1 MRASLLLQCLFRRAA
16 VYSVFLTNRNT
27 YRFHFSGKT
36 MAFDKKLAMRN
47 AEKYLSQGKLRAAIG
62 EYRRVTTQDPNDVV
76 TLNMLGDL
84 YAKDND
90 ADAALKCYKGV
101 AEHYTSQGFAAK
113 AIAVYNK
120 MSRIAPLTP
129 DMSAQLAELYRQKGS
144 VVEAKSHYVTLAED
158 YEKNGRKVE
167 ALAIWKQIAALDTRN
182 TEVLEHIGETY
193 LGEGDTA
200 EAVAAFVEMGER
212 LLRSGRLEDAEN
224 AFRRA
229 VAADRFSALALRAL
243 VGFKSEL
250 GFGSEAREIVAGIY
264 REKPGDAD
272 IGKLLF
278 ECELAHGSSS
288 EAEATLKQIVEA
300 ESSSYPL
307 LLELSTHYFENTDH
321 TSAIRTLVA
330 ASEHLVADSRIDEL
344 AYHVDRLREAEP
356 MNLDL
361 LRLDVSVASWQKDE
375 QRYIDVLKLLASAA
389 REANAVNDEHSALMQ
404 LTMLCPNE
412 TYLSQR
418 LTELNEEH
426 GFAEADTSAGSFDAK
441 FFGSPAESADLTVTI
456 NGSDDGLSI
465 FETNGTPIHA
475 TTDNIQVASTNGYA
489 SDEISGESL
498 DRLAREVD
506 SIKFYLDSGY
516 NDLALSAAED
526 LRNEFGSR
534 PEVEELFLTIRRN
547 ESRNEVE
554 PAAIETPEPATV
566 RPIQAGS
573 AGTEMDDLFTELGLD
588 PIDQDSSADF
598 ETHYNTAIAYQ
609 EMGLSEEAIREFQDA
624 AGLVGPNDGTR
635 RFYSCANML
644 GHCFM
649 SIGKPHLART
659 WYERALEV
667 KGLSPEEKQGL
678 WYEYAHSCESDGD
691 TRTAAAFFEKVYIEN
706 VGFRDVS
713 QRLERMS
720 VAA

>member
-1 MRASLLLQCLFRRAA
+1 
-16 VYSVFLTNRNT
+16 
-27 YRFHFSGKT
+27 

-62 EYRRVTTQDPNDVV
+62 EYRRVTTHDPADVV

-84 YAKDND
+84 YVKDND
-90 ADAALKCYKGV
+90 KDSALKCFRNV
-101 AEHYTSQGFAAK
+101 ADHYSGQGFAAK

-129 DMSAQLAELYRQKGS
+129 EMSAQLAELYRQKGS

-167 ALAIWKQIAALDTRN
+167 ALAIWKQIAALDAKN
-182 TEVLEHIGETY
+182 TDVLEHIGETY

-200 EAVAAFVEMGER
+200 EAVAAFVEVGER
-212 LLRSGRLEDAEN
+212 HKRAGRAGDAEN

-229 VAADRFSALALRAL
+229 LAADRFSAAALRAM
-243 VGFKSEL
+243 VGFKNEQ
-250 GFGSEAREIVAGIY
+250 GSGAEAREMVAGIHKE
-264 REKPGDAD
+264 RPSDPE
-272 IGKLLF
+272 IGKILF
-278 ECELAHGSSS
+278 ECELAHGSAD
-288 EAEATLKQIVEA
+288 EAEATLNQIVAA
-300 ESSSYPL
+300 EPSSYPL
-307 LLELSTHYFENTDH
+307 LLELSTHYFENEEDEA
-321 TSAIRTLVA
+321 AIRTLAA
-330 ASEHLVADSRIDEL
+330 ASEHLFSDSRVDEL
-344 AYHVDRLREAEP
+344 AYHVDRLRERVP
-356 MNLDL
+356 MQLDL

-375 QRYIDVLKLLASAA
+375 KRYVELLKLLASAA
-389 REANAVNDEHSALMQ
+389 REAEAVEDERSALMQ

-412 TYLSQR
+412 IYLAQR
-418 LTELNEEH
+418 LAEINELH
-426 GFAEADTSAGSFDAK
+426 GFEDSNAFSNSFDAR
-441 FFGSPAESADLTVTI
+441 FFRMPAEAS
-456 NGSDDGLSI
+456 NGSQPAAEPAPGSFG
-465 FETNGTPIHA
+465 FETNGSAAVTAGLHMPVEA
-475 TTDNIQVASTNGYA
+475 QTNGASYA
-489 SDEISGESL
+489 NGEL
-498 DRLAREVD
+498 TGEAMDRLPREID

-516 NDLALSAAED
+516 NDLAMSAAED
-526 LRNEFGSR
+526 LRNEFGPR
-534 PEVEELFLTIRRN
+534 PEVEELLETIKRSGLVGSKSPAGPAVEAGPKA
-547 ESRNEVE
+547 ESSESAL
-554 PAAIETPEPATV
+554 P
-566 RPIQAGS
+566 GS
-573 AGTEMDDLFTELGLD
+573 EMDDLFTDLGLD

-609 EMGLSEEAIREFQDA
+609 EMGLTEDAIREFQDA

-659 WYERALEV
+659 WYERALDV
-667 KGLSPEEKQGL
+667 KGLSPEEQQGL

>member
-1 MRASLLLQCLFRRAA
+1 
-16 VYSVFLTNRNT
+16 
-27 YRFHFSGKT
+27 

-62 EYRRVTTQDPNDVV
+62 EYRRVTSHDPADVV

-84 YAKDND
+84 YVKDND
-90 ADAALKCYKGV
+90 KDSALKCFRNV
-101 AEHYTSQGFAAK
+101 ADHYSGQGFAAK

-167 ALAIWKQIAALDTRN
+167 ALAIWKQIASLDAKN
-182 TEVLEHIGETY
+182 TDVLEHIGETY
-193 LGEGDTA
+193 LGEGDAA
-200 EAVAAFVEMGER
+200 EAVAAFVEVGER
-212 LLRSGRLEDAEN
+212 HKRAGRADEAEN

-229 VAADRFSALALRAL
+229 IAADRFSAVALRAM
-243 VGFKSEL
+243 VGFKDEQ
-250 GFGSEAREIVAGIY
+250 GCGAEAREMVAGIY
-264 REKPGDAD
+264 SEKPGDPE
-272 IGKLLF
+272 IGKILF
-278 ECELAHGSSS
+278 ECELAHGSAD
-288 EAEATLKQIVEA
+288 EAEATLNQIVAA
-300 ESSSYPL
+300 EPSSYPL
-307 LLELSTHYFENTDH
+307 LLELSTHYFENEDDQA
-321 TSAIRTLVA
+321 AIRTLVA
-330 ASEHLVADSRIDEL
+330 ASEHLFSDSRVDEL
-344 AYHVDRLREAEP
+344 AYHVERLRERVP

-375 QRYIDVLKLLASAA
+375 KRYTELLKLLASAA
-389 REANAVNDEHSALMQ
+389 REAEAVEDERAALMQ

-412 TYLSQR
+412 VYLAQR
-418 LTELNEEH
+418 LAEINELH
-426 GFAEADTSAGSFDAK
+426 GFEDSNTFSNSFDAR
-441 FFGSPAESADLTVTI
+441 FFGMPAETW
-456 NGSDDGLSI
+456 NGSQPAAETAQASFG
-465 FETNGTPIHA
+465 FETNGSA
-475 TTDNIQVASTNGYA
+475 TEPAATQIPTEAQTNGA
-489 SDEISGESL
+489 SYTNGELTGEAL
-498 DRLAREVD
+498 DRLPREID

-526 LRNEFGSR
+526 LRKEFGPR
-534 PEVEELFLTIRRN
+534 PEVEELLETIKR
-547 ESRNEVE
+547 SGLAGVKA
-554 PAAIETPEPATV
+554 P
-566 RPIQAGS
+566 AGS
-573 AGTEMDDLFTELGLD
+573 AVEDSPTAESSESSFLGSEMDDLFTDLGLD

-609 EMGLSEEAIREFQDA
+609 EMGLAEDAIREFQDA

-667 KGLSPEEKQGL
+667 KGLSPEEQQGL

>member
-1 MRASLLLQCLFRRAA
+1 
-16 VYSVFLTNRNT
+16 
-27 YRFHFSGKT
+27 

-62 EYRRVTTQDPNDVV
+62 EYRRVTSHDPADVV

-84 YAKDND
+84 YVKENDKDS
-90 ADAALKCYKGV
+90 ALKCFRNV
-101 AEHYTSQGFAAK
+101 ADHYSGQGFAAK

-167 ALAIWKQIAALDTRN
+167 ALAIWKQIASLDAKN
-182 TEVLEHIGETY
+182 TDVLEHIGETY
-193 LGEGDTA
+193 LGEGDPA
-200 EAVAAFVEMGER
+200 EAVVAFVEVGER
-212 LLRSGRLEDAEN
+212 HKRAGRADEAEN

-229 VAADRFSALALRAL
+229 IAADRFSAVALRAM
-243 VGFKSEL
+243 VGFKNEQ
-250 GFGSEAREIVAGIY
+250 GCGAEAREMVAGIHSG
-264 REKPGDAD
+264 KPGDPE
-272 IGKLLF
+272 IGKILF
-278 ECELAHGSSS
+278 ECELAHGSAD
-288 EAEATLKQIVEA
+288 EAEATLNQIVAA
-300 ESSSYPL
+300 EPSSYPL
-307 LLELSTHYFENTDH
+307 LLELSTHYFENDEDEA
-321 TSAIRTLVA
+321 AIRTLVA
-330 ASEHLVADSRIDEL
+330 ASEHLFSDARVDEL
-344 AYHVDRLREAEP
+344 AYHVERLRVRVP

-361 LRLDVSVASWQKDE
+361 LLLDVSVASWQKDE
-375 QRYIDVLKLLASAA
+375 KRYTELLKLLASAA
-389 REANAVNDEHSALMQ
+389 REAEAVEDERSALMQ

-412 TYLSQR
+412 VYLAQR
-418 LTELNEEH
+418 LSEINELH
-426 GFAEADTSAGSFDAK
+426 GFEDSNTSANSFDAR
-441 FFGSPAESADLTVTI
+441 FFGAPAETS
-456 NGSDDGLSI
+456 NGSQPAVELAPAA
-465 FETNGTPIHA
+465 FELETSGAAAEPAGSPMPAAAQTNGT
-475 TTDNIQVASTNGYA
+475 
-489 SDEISGESL
+489 SDLDGASL
-498 DRLAREVD
+498 DRLSREID
-506 SIKFYLDSGY
+506 SIKFYLESGY

-526 LRNEFGSR
+526 LRNEFGPR
-534 PEVEELFLTIRRN
+534 PEVEELLETIKR
-547 ESRNEVE
+547 SGL
-554 PAAIETPEPATV
+554 
-566 RPIQAGS
+566 AGAKS
-573 AGTEMDDLFTELGLD
+573 PAGTAVEASPTAESSDSSFLGSEMDDLFIDLGLD

-609 EMGLSEEAIREFQDA
+609 EMGLSEDAIREFQDA

-667 KGLSPEEKQGL
+667 KGLSPEEQQGL

>member
-1 MRASLLLQCLFRRAA
+1 
-16 VYSVFLTNRNT
+16 
-27 YRFHFSGKT
+27 

-47 AEKYLSQGKLRAAIG
+47 AEKYLSQGKIRAAIG
-62 EYRRVTTQDPNDVV
+62 EYRRVTAQDPNDVV

-84 YAKDND
+84 YVKDND
-90 ADAALKCYKGV
+90 TDAALKCFKGV
-101 AEHYTSQGFAAK
+101 AEHYSSQGFAAK

-120 MSRIAPLTP
+120 MSRIAPLTTE
-129 DMSAQLAELYRQKGS
+129 MSARLAELYRQKGS

-167 ALAIWKQIAALDTRN
+167 ALAIWKQIAALDTKN

-200 EAVAAFVEMGER
+200 EAIAAFVEMGER
-212 LLRSGRLEDAEN
+212 HLRAGRTEEGEN
-224 AFRRA
+224 SFRRA
-229 VAADRFSALALRAL
+229 VAADRFSPAALRAM
-243 VGFKSEL
+243 VAFKNEQ
-250 GFGSEAREIVAGIY
+250 GSGDEAREMVAGIY
-264 REKPGDAD
+264 REKPGDAE

-278 ECELAHGSSS
+278 ECELMHGSAA
-288 EAEATLKQIVEA
+288 EAEATLIQIVAA
-300 ESSSYPL
+300 EPSSYPL
-307 LLELSTHYFENTDH
+307 LLELSTHYFENEDH
-321 TSAIRTLVA
+321 ASAIRSLVA
-330 ASEHLVADSRIDEL
+330 ASDHLIADARFDEL
-344 AYHVDRLREAEP
+344 AYHVERLREVEP
-356 MNLDL
+356 MHLDL
-361 LRLDVSVASWQKDE
+361 LRLDVSTASWQKDE
-375 QRYIDVLKLLASAA
+375 QRYVDLLKLLASAA
-389 REANAVNDEHSALMQ
+389 RESDAVDEERSALMQ

-418 LTELNEEH
+418 LKELSTEH
-426 GFAEADTSAGSFDAK
+426 GFAESDQSSDSFDAQ
-441 FFGSPAESADLTVTI
+441 FFGVSVTSVNESSSPKGSPGSLPAFESTADPKANTHGQSVVSAAANGNGQVNGETSIETV
-456 NGSDDGLSI
+456 
-465 FETNGTPIHA
+465 
-475 TTDNIQVASTNGYA
+475 
-489 SDEISGESL
+489 
-498 DRLAREVD
+498 DRLSREID

-526 LRNEFGSR
+526 LKSEFGLR
-534 PEVEELFLTIRRN
+534 PEVEELFETIRRN
-547 ESRNEVE
+547 SVRNGAADME
-554 PAAIETPEPATV
+554 PGTTGPVSLNPAPE
-566 RPIQAGS
+566 QYS
-573 AGTEMDDLFTELGLD
+573 ANEMEDLFTDLGLD
-588 PIDQDSSADF
+588 PIDMDRSADF

-609 EMGLSEEAIREFQDA
+609 EMGLTEEAIREFQDA

-667 KGLSPEEKQGL
+667 KGLTPEEQQGL

-720 VAA
+720 VAV

>member
-1 MRASLLLQCLFRRAA
+1 
-16 VYSVFLTNRNT
+16 
-27 YRFHFSGKT
+27 

-62 EYRRVTTQDPNDVV
+62 EYRRVTSHDPADVV

-84 YAKDND
+84 YVKDND
-90 ADAALKCYKGV
+90 KDSALKCFRNV
-101 AEHYTSQGFAAK
+101 ADHYSGQGFAAK

-167 ALAIWKQIAALDTRN
+167 ALAIWKQIASLDAKN
-182 TEVLEHIGETY
+182 TDVLEHIGETY
-193 LGEGDTA
+193 LGEGDAA
-200 EAVAAFVEMGER
+200 EAVAAFVEVGER
-212 LLRSGRLEDAEN
+212 HKRAGRADEAEN

-229 VAADRFSALALRAL
+229 IAADRFSAVALRAM
-243 VGFKSEL
+243 VGFKDEQ
-250 GFGSEAREIVAGIY
+250 GCGAEAREMVAGIY
-264 REKPGDAD
+264 SEKPGDPE
-272 IGKLLF
+272 IGKILF
-278 ECELAHGSSS
+278 ECELAHGSAD
-288 EAEATLKQIVEA
+288 EAEATLNQIVAA
-300 ESSSYPL
+300 EPSSYPL
-307 LLELSTHYFENTDH
+307 LLELSTHYFENEDDQA
-321 TSAIRTLVA
+321 AIRTLVA
-330 ASEHLVADSRIDEL
+330 ASEHLFSDSRVDEL
-344 AYHVDRLREAEP
+344 AYHVERLRERVP

-375 QRYIDVLKLLASAA
+375 KRYTELLKLLASAA
-389 REANAVNDEHSALMQ
+389 REAEAVEDERSALMQ

-412 TYLSQR
+412 VYLAQR
-418 LTELNEEH
+418 LAEINELH
-426 GFAEADTSAGSFDAK
+426 GFEDSNTFSNSFDAR
-441 FFGSPAESADLTVTI
+441 FFGMPAETW
-456 NGSDDGLSI
+456 NGSQPAAETAQASFG
-465 FETNGTPIHA
+465 FETNGSA
-475 TTDNIQVASTNGYA
+475 TEPAATQIPTEAQTNGA
-489 SDEISGESL
+489 SYTNGELTGEAL
-498 DRLAREVD
+498 DRLPREID

-526 LRNEFGSR
+526 LRNEFGPR
-534 PEVEELFLTIRRN
+534 PEVEELLETIKR
-547 ESRNEVE
+547 SGLAGAKA
-554 PAAIETPEPATV
+554 P
-566 RPIQAGS
+566 AGS
-573 AGTEMDDLFTELGLD
+573 AGEDSLTAESSESPFLGSEMDDLFMDLGLD
-588 PIDQDSSADF
+588 PIDQDNSADF

-609 EMGLSEEAIREFQDA
+609 EMGLAEDAIREFQDA

-667 KGLSPEEKQGL
+667 KGLSPEEQQGL

>member
-1 MRASLLLQCLFRRAA
+1 
-16 VYSVFLTNRNT
+16 
-27 YRFHFSGKT
+27 

-62 EYRRVTTQDPNDVV
+62 EYRRVTSHDPADVV

-84 YAKDND
+84 YVKDND
-90 ADAALKCYKGV
+90 KDSALKCFRNV
-101 AEHYTSQGFAAK
+101 ADHYSGQGFAAK

-167 ALAIWKQIAALDTRN
+167 ALAIWKQIASLDAKN
-182 TEVLEHIGETY
+182 TDVLEHIGETY
-193 LGEGDTA
+193 LGEGDAA
-200 EAVAAFVEMGER
+200 EAVAAFVEVGER
-212 LLRSGRLEDAEN
+212 HKRAGRADEAEN

-229 VAADRFSALALRAL
+229 IAADRFSAVALRAM
-243 VGFKSEL
+243 VGFKNEQ
-250 GFGSEAREIVAGIY
+250 GCGAEAREMVAGIY
-264 REKPGDAD
+264 SEKPGDPE
-272 IGKLLF
+272 IGKILF
-278 ECELAHGSSS
+278 ECELAHGSAD
-288 EAEATLKQIVEA
+288 EAEATLNQIVAA
-300 ESSSYPL
+300 EPSSYPL
-307 LLELSTHYFENTDH
+307 LLELSTHYFENEEDQA
-321 TSAIRTLVA
+321 AIRTLVS
-330 ASEHLVADSRIDEL
+330 ASEHLFSDSRVDEL
-344 AYHVDRLREAEP
+344 AYHVERLRERVP

-375 QRYIDVLKLLASAA
+375 KRYTELLKLLASAA
-389 REANAVNDEHSALMQ
+389 REAEAVEDERSALMQ

-412 TYLSQR
+412 VYLAQR
-418 LTELNEEH
+418 LAEINELH
-426 GFAEADTSAGSFDAK
+426 GFEDSNTFSNSFDAR
-441 FFGSPAESADLTVTI
+441 FFGMPAETS
-456 NGSDDGLSI
+456 NGSQPAAETAQASFG
-465 FETNGTPIHA
+465 FETNGSA
-475 TTDNIQVASTNGYA
+475 TEPAGTQIPTEAQTNGA
-489 SDEISGESL
+489 SHTNGELTGEAL
-498 DRLAREVD
+498 DRLPREID

-526 LRNEFGSR
+526 LRKEFGPR
-534 PEVEELFLTIRRN
+534 PEVEELLETIKR
-547 ESRNEVE
+547 SGLAGAKA
-554 PAAIETPEPATV
+554 P
-566 RPIQAGS
+566 AGS
-573 AGTEMDDLFTELGLD
+573 AVEDSPMAESSESPFLGSEMDDLFMDLGLD

-609 EMGLSEEAIREFQDA
+609 EMGLAEDAIREFQDA

-667 KGLSPEEKQGL
+667 KGLSPEEQQGL

>member
-1 MRASLLLQCLFRRAA
+1 
-16 VYSVFLTNRNT
+16 
-27 YRFHFSGKT
+27 

-62 EYRRVTTQDPNDVV
+62 EYRRVTSHDPADVV

-84 YAKDND
+84 YVKDND
-90 ADAALKCYKGV
+90 KDSALKCFRNV
-101 AEHYTSQGFAAK
+101 ADHYSGQGFAAK

-167 ALAIWKQIAALDTRN
+167 ALAIWKQIASLDAKN
-182 TEVLEHIGETY
+182 TDVLEHIGETY
-193 LGEGDTA
+193 LGEGDAA
-200 EAVAAFVEMGER
+200 EAVAAFVEVGER
-212 LLRSGRLEDAEN
+212 HKRAGRADEAEN

-229 VAADRFSALALRAL
+229 IAADRFSAVALRAM
-243 VGFKSEL
+243 VGFKNEQ
-250 GFGSEAREIVAGIY
+250 GCGAEAREMVAGIY
-264 REKPGDAD
+264 SEKPGDPE
-272 IGKLLF
+272 IGKILF
-278 ECELAHGSSS
+278 ECELAHGSAD
-288 EAEATLKQIVEA
+288 EAEATLNQIVAA
-300 ESSSYPL
+300 EPFSYPL
-307 LLELSTHYFENTDH
+307 LLELSTHYFENEEDQA
-321 TSAIRTLVA
+321 AIRTLVA
-330 ASEHLVADSRIDEL
+330 ASEHLFSDSRVDEL
-344 AYHVDRLREAEP
+344 AYHVERLRERVP

-375 QRYIDVLKLLASAA
+375 KRYTELLKLLASAA
-389 REANAVNDEHSALMQ
+389 REAEAVEDERSALMQ

-412 TYLSQR
+412 VYLAQR
-418 LTELNEEH
+418 LAEINELH
-426 GFAEADTSAGSFDAK
+426 GFEDSNTFSNSFDAR
-441 FFGSPAESADLTVTI
+441 FFGMPAETS
-456 NGSDDGLSI
+456 NGSQPAAETAQASFG
-465 FETNGTPIHA
+465 FETNGSA
-475 TTDNIQVASTNGYA
+475 TEPAATQIPTEAQTNGA
-489 SDEISGESL
+489 SYTNGELTGEAL
-498 DRLAREVD
+498 DRLPREID

-526 LRNEFGSR
+526 LRKEFGPR
-534 PEVEELFLTIRRN
+534 PEVEELLETIKR
-547 ESRNEVE
+547 SGLAGVKA
-554 PAAIETPEPATV
+554 P
-566 RPIQAGS
+566 AGS
-573 AGTEMDDLFTELGLD
+573 AVEDSPTAESSESSFLGSEMDDLFTDLGLD

-609 EMGLSEEAIREFQDA
+609 EMGLAEDAIREFQDA

-667 KGLSPEEKQGL
+667 KGLSPEEQQGL

>member
-1 MRASLLLQCLFRRAA
+1 MKASLLLQCLFSRAA
-16 VYSVFLTNRNT
+16 VYSVFLTNRDT

-62 EYRRVTTQDPNDVV
+62 EYRRVTSHDPSDVV

-84 YAKDND
+84 YVKDND
-90 ADAALKCYKGV
+90 PDGALKCFRGV
-101 AEHYTSQGFAAK
+101 AEHYSSQGFAAK
-113 AIAVYNK
+113 AIAVFNK

-167 ALAIWKQIAALDTRN
+167 ALAIWKQIASLDPRN
-182 TEVLEHIGETY
+182 IDVLEHIGETY
-193 LGEGDTA
+193 LGEGDAA
-200 EAVAAFVEMGER
+200 EAVAAFVEIGER
-212 LLRSGRLEDAEN
+212 HLRSGKTEDAEN

-229 VAADRFSALALRAL
+229 IAADRFSPKALRAF
-243 VGFKSEL
+243 VEL
-250 GFGSEAREIVAGIY
+250 KWKQGGHTEAREMLEGIHS
-264 REKPGDAD
+264 EQPGDPE

-278 ECELAHGSSS
+278 ECELANGSPAD
-288 EAEATLKQIVEA
+288 AEATVQEIVATEPK
-300 ESSSYPL
+300 SYPL
-307 LLELSTHYFENTDH
+307 LLELSNYYFEHEDH
-321 TSAIRTLVA
+321 TAAIRMLVA
-330 ASEHLVADSRIDEL
+330 ASEHLLNDGRLEEL
-344 AYHVDRLREAEP
+344 AYHVARLREAAP
-356 MNLDL
+356 MDLELLKLDAA
-361 LRLDVSVASWQKDE
+361 VASWQKE
-375 QRYIDVLKLLASAA
+375 ETRYVDVLKLLASAA
-389 REANAVNDEHSALMQ
+389 REAEAVEDERSALMQ

-412 TYLSQR
+412 VYLAQR
-418 LTELNEEH
+418 LAEINELH
-426 GFAEADTSAGSFDAK
+426 GFEDSNTFANSFDAR
-441 FFGSPAESADLTVTI
+441 FFGAPAETSNGSQPKVELAPAAFELETSGAAAEPAGSPAPAAAQ
-456 NGSDDGLSI
+456 
-465 FETNGTPIHA
+465 TNGTG
-475 TTDNIQVASTNGYA
+475 DLDG
-489 SDEISGESL
+489 DSL
-498 DRLAREVD
+498 DRLSREID

-516 NDLALSAAED
+516 NDLALSAADD
-526 LRNEFGSR
+526 LRNEFGPR
-534 PEVEELFLTIRRN
+534 PEVVELLEAIKRSGAAGPIEPVAVIASEPVAVPA
-547 ESRNEVE
+547 ESLLVQSSEL
-554 PAAIETPEPATV
+554 
-566 RPIQAGS
+566 
-573 AGTEMDDLFTELGLD
+573 DDLFTDLGLD

-609 EMGLSEEAIREFQDA
+609 EMGLSEDAIREFQDA

-667 KGLSPEEKQGL
+667 KGLSPEEQQGL

>member
-1 MRASLLLQCLFRRAA
+1 
-16 VYSVFLTNRNT
+16 
-27 YRFHFSGKT
+27 

-62 EYRRVTTQDPNDVV
+62 EYRRVTSHDPADVV

-84 YAKDND
+84 YVKDND
-90 ADAALKCYKGV
+90 KDSALKCFRNV
-101 AEHYTSQGFAAK
+101 ADHYSGQGFAAK

-167 ALAIWKQIAALDTRN
+167 ALAIWKQIASLDAKN
-182 TEVLEHIGETY
+182 TDVLEHIGETY
-193 LGEGDTA
+193 LGEGDAA
-200 EAVAAFVEMGER
+200 EAVAAFVEVGER
-212 LLRSGRLEDAEN
+212 HKRAGRADEAEN

-229 VAADRFSALALRAL
+229 IAADRFSAVALRAM
-243 VGFKSEL
+243 VGFKDEQ
-250 GFGSEAREIVAGIY
+250 GCGAEAREMVAGIHS
-264 REKPGDAD
+264 EKPGDPE
-272 IGKLLF
+272 IGKILF
-278 ECELAHGSSS
+278 ECELAHGSAD
-288 EAEATLKQIVEA
+288 EAEATLNQIVAA
-300 ESSSYPL
+300 EPSSYPL
-307 LLELSTHYFENTDH
+307 LLELSTHYFENEDDQA
-321 TSAIRTLVA
+321 AIRTLVA
-330 ASEHLVADSRIDEL
+330 ASEHLFSDSRVDEL
-344 AYHVDRLREAEP
+344 AYHVERLRERVP

-375 QRYIDVLKLLASAA
+375 KRYTELLKLLASAA
-389 REANAVNDEHSALMQ
+389 REAEAVEDERAALMQ

-412 TYLSQR
+412 VYLAQR
-418 LTELNEEH
+418 LAEINELH
-426 GFAEADTSAGSFDAK
+426 GFEDSNTFSNSFDAR
-441 FFGSPAESADLTVTI
+441 FFGMPAETW
-456 NGSDDGLSI
+456 NGSQPAAETAQASFG
-465 FETNGTPIHA
+465 FETNGSA
-475 TTDNIQVASTNGYA
+475 TEPAATQIPTEAQTNGA
-489 SDEISGESL
+489 SYTNGELTGEAL
-498 DRLAREVD
+498 DRLPREID

-526 LRNEFGSR
+526 LRKEFGPR
-534 PEVEELFLTIRRN
+534 PEVEELLETIKRSGLAGAKAPAGAAGEDSPTAESSESPFL
-547 ESRNEVE
+547 
-554 PAAIETPEPATV
+554 
-566 RPIQAGS
+566 GS
-573 AGTEMDDLFTELGLD
+573 EMDDLFMDLGLD
-588 PIDQDSSADF
+588 PIDQDNSADF

-609 EMGLSEEAIREFQDA
+609 EMGLAEDAIREFQDA

-667 KGLSPEEKQGL
+667 KGLSPEEQQGL

>member
-1 MRASLLLQCLFRRAA
+1 
-16 VYSVFLTNRNT
+16 
-27 YRFHFSGKT
+27 

-62 EYRRVTTQDPNDVV
+62 EYRRVTSHDPADVV

-84 YAKDND
+84 YVKDND
-90 ADAALKCYKGV
+90 KDSALKCFRNV
-101 AEHYTSQGFAAK
+101 ADHYSGQGFAAK

-167 ALAIWKQIAALDTRN
+167 ALAIWKQIASLDAKN
-182 TEVLEHIGETY
+182 TDVLEHIGETY
-193 LGEGDTA
+193 LGEGDAA
-200 EAVAAFVEMGER
+200 EAVAAFVEVGER
-212 LLRSGRLEDAEN
+212 HKRAGRADEAEN

-229 VAADRFSALALRAL
+229 IAADRFSGVALRAM
-243 VGFKSEL
+243 VGFKNEQ
-250 GFGSEAREIVAGIY
+250 GCGAEAREMVAGIHS
-264 REKPGDAD
+264 EKPGDPE
-272 IGKLLF
+272 IGKILF
-278 ECELAHGSSS
+278 ECELAHGSAD
-288 EAEATLKQIVEA
+288 EAEATLNQIVAA
-300 ESSSYPL
+300 EPSSYPL
-307 LLELSTHYFENTDH
+307 LLELSTHYFENEEDQA
-321 TSAIRTLVA
+321 AIRTLVA
-330 ASEHLVADSRIDEL
+330 ASEHLFSDSRVDEL
-344 AYHVDRLREAEP
+344 AYHVERLRERVP

-375 QRYIDVLKLLASAA
+375 KRYTELLKLLASAA
-389 REANAVNDEHSALMQ
+389 REAEVVEDERSALMQ

-412 TYLSQR
+412 VYLAQR
-418 LTELNEEH
+418 LAEINELH
-426 GFAEADTSAGSFDAK
+426 GFEDSNTFSNSFDAR
-441 FFGSPAESADLTVTI
+441 FFGMPAETS
-456 NGSDDGLSI
+456 NGSQPAAETAQASFG
-465 FETNGTPIHA
+465 FETNGSA
-475 TTDNIQVASTNGYA
+475 TEIAGSEITSEVQTNGAGYTN
-489 SDEISGESL
+489 GELTGEAL
-498 DRLAREVD
+498 DRLPREID

-526 LRNEFGSR
+526 LRKEFGPR
-534 PEVEELFLTIRRN
+534 PEVEELLETIKR
-547 ESRNEVE
+547 SGLAGAKA
-554 PAAIETPEPATV
+554 P
-566 RPIQAGS
+566 AGS
-573 AGTEMDDLFTELGLD
+573 AGEDSPTAESSESPFLGSEMDDLFMDLGLD
-588 PIDQDSSADF
+588 PTDQDSSADF

-609 EMGLSEEAIREFQDA
+609 EMGLAEDAIREFQDA

-667 KGLSPEEKQGL
+667 KGLSPEEQQGL

>member
-1 MRASLLLQCLFRRAA
+1 
-16 VYSVFLTNRNT
+16 
-27 YRFHFSGKT
+27 

-62 EYRRVTTQDPNDVV
+62 EYRRVTSHDPADVV

-84 YAKDND
+84 YVKDND
-90 ADAALKCYKGV
+90 KDSALKCFRNV
-101 AEHYTSQGFAAK
+101 ADHYSGQGFAAK

-167 ALAIWKQIAALDTRN
+167 ALAIWKQIASLDAKN
-182 TEVLEHIGETY
+182 TDVLEHIGETY
-193 LGEGDTA
+193 LGEGDAA
-200 EAVAAFVEMGER
+200 EAVAAFVEVGER
-212 LLRSGRLEDAEN
+212 HKRAGRADEAEN

-229 VAADRFSALALRAL
+229 IAADRFSAVALRAM
-243 VGFKSEL
+243 VGFKDEQ
-250 GFGSEAREIVAGIY
+250 GCGAEAREMVAGIY
-264 REKPGDAD
+264 SEKPGDPE
-272 IGKLLF
+272 IGKILF
-278 ECELAHGSSS
+278 ECELAHGSAD
-288 EAEATLKQIVEA
+288 EAEATLNQIVAA
-300 ESSSYPL
+300 EPSSYPL
-307 LLELSTHYFENTDH
+307 LLELSTHYFENEDDQA
-321 TSAIRTLVA
+321 AIRTLVA
-330 ASEHLVADSRIDEL
+330 ASEHLFSDSRVDEL
-344 AYHVDRLREAEP
+344 AYHVERLRERVP

-375 QRYIDVLKLLASAA
+375 KRYTELLKLLASAA
-389 REANAVNDEHSALMQ
+389 REAEAVEDERAALMQ

-412 TYLSQR
+412 VYLAQR
-418 LTELNEEH
+418 LAEINELH
-426 GFAEADTSAGSFDAK
+426 GFEDSNTFSNSFDAR
-441 FFGSPAESADLTVTI
+441 FFGMPAETS
-456 NGSDDGLSI
+456 NGSQPAAETAQASFG
-465 FETNGTPIHA
+465 FETNGSA
-475 TTDNIQVASTNGYA
+475 TEPAATQIPTEAQTNGA
-489 SDEISGESL
+489 SYTNGELTGEAL
-498 DRLAREVD
+498 DRLPREID

-526 LRNEFGSR
+526 LRKEFGPR
-534 PEVEELFLTIRRN
+534 PEVEELLETIKR
-547 ESRNEVE
+547 SGLAGVKA
-554 PAAIETPEPATV
+554 PP
-566 RPIQAGS
+566 GS
-573 AGTEMDDLFTELGLD
+573 AVEDSPTAESSESSFLGSEMDDLFTDLGLD

-609 EMGLSEEAIREFQDA
+609 EMGLAEDAIREFQDA

-667 KGLSPEEKQGL
+667 KGLSPEEQQGL

>member
-1 MRASLLLQCLFRRAA
+1 
-16 VYSVFLTNRNT
+16 
-27 YRFHFSGKT
+27 

-62 EYRRVTTQDPNDVV
+62 EYRRVTSHDPADVV

-84 YAKDND
+84 YVKDND
-90 ADAALKCYKGV
+90 KDSALKCFRNV
-101 AEHYTSQGFAAK
+101 ADHYSGQGFSAK

-167 ALAIWKQIAALDTRN
+167 ALAIWKQIASLDAKN
-182 TEVLEHIGETY
+182 TDVLEHIGETY
-193 LGEGDTA
+193 LGEGDAA
-200 EAVAAFVEMGER
+200 EAVAAFVEVGER
-212 LLRSGRLEDAEN
+212 HKRAGRADDAEN

-229 VAADRFSALALRAL
+229 IAADRFSAVALRAM
-243 VGFKSEL
+243 VGFKNEQ
-250 GFGSEAREIVAGIY
+250 GCGAEAREMVAGIHS
-264 REKPGDAD
+264 EKPGDPE
-272 IGKLLF
+272 IGKILF
-278 ECELAHGSSS
+278 ECELAHGSAD
-288 EAEATLKQIVEA
+288 EAEATLNQIVAA
-300 ESSSYPL
+300 EPSSYPL
-307 LLELSTHYFENTDH
+307 LLELSTHYFENEDDQA
-321 TSAIRTLVA
+321 AIRTLVA
-330 ASEHLVADSRIDEL
+330 ASEHLFSDSRVDEL
-344 AYHVDRLREAEP
+344 AYHVERLRERVP

-375 QRYIDVLKLLASAA
+375 KRYTELLKLLASAA
-389 REANAVNDEHSALMQ
+389 REAEAVEDERSALMQ

-412 TYLSQR
+412 VYLAQR
-418 LTELNEEH
+418 LAEINELH
-426 GFAEADTSAGSFDAK
+426 GFEDSNTFSNSFDAR
-441 FFGSPAESADLTVTI
+441 FFGMPAETWNGSQPAAETAQASFGFEI
-456 NGSDDGLSI
+456 NGSATEPAATQI
-465 FETNGTPIHA
+465 PTEAQTNG
-475 TTDNIQVASTNGYA
+475 ASYTNG
-489 SDEISGESL
+489 ELTGEAL
-498 DRLAREVD
+498 DRLPREID

-526 LRNEFGSR
+526 LRKEFGPR
-534 PEVEELFLTIRRN
+534 PEVEELLETIKR
-547 ESRNEVE
+547 SGLAGVKA
-554 PAAIETPEPATV
+554 P
-566 RPIQAGS
+566 AGS
-573 AGTEMDDLFTELGLD
+573 AVEDSPTAESSESPFLGSEMDDLFMDLGLD
-588 PIDQDSSADF
+588 PIDQDNSADF

-609 EMGLSEEAIREFQDA
+609 EMGLAEDAIREFQDA

-667 KGLSPEEKQGL
+667 KGLSPEEQQGL

>member
-1 MRASLLLQCLFRRAA
+1 
-16 VYSVFLTNRNT
+16 
-27 YRFHFSGKT
+27 

-62 EYRRVTTQDPNDVV
+62 EYRRVTSHDPADVV

-84 YAKDND
+84 YVKDND
-90 ADAALKCYKGV
+90 KDSALKCFRNV
-101 AEHYTSQGFAAK
+101 ADHYSGQGFAAK

-167 ALAIWKQIAALDTRN
+167 ALAIWKQIASLDAKN
-182 TEVLEHIGETY
+182 TDVLEHIGETY
-193 LGEGDTA
+193 LGEGDAA
-200 EAVAAFVEMGER
+200 EAVAAFVEVGER
-212 LLRSGRLEDAEN
+212 HKRAGRADEAEN

-229 VAADRFSALALRAL
+229 IAADRFSAVALRAM
-243 VGFKSEL
+243 VGFKNEQ
-250 GFGSEAREIVAGIY
+250 GCGAEAREMVAGIY
-264 REKPGDAD
+264 SEKPGDPE
-272 IGKLLF
+272 IGKILF
-278 ECELAHGSSS
+278 ECELAHGSAD
-288 EAEATLKQIVEA
+288 EAEATLNQIVAA
-300 ESSSYPL
+300 EPSSYPL
-307 LLELSTHYFENTDH
+307 LLELSTHYFENEDDQA
-321 TSAIRTLVA
+321 AIRTLVA
-330 ASEHLVADSRIDEL
+330 ASEHLFSDSRVDEL
-344 AYHVDRLREAEP
+344 AYHVERLRERVP

-375 QRYIDVLKLLASAA
+375 KRYTELLKLLASAA
-389 REANAVNDEHSALMQ
+389 REAEAVEDERAALMQ

-412 TYLSQR
+412 VYLAQR
-418 LTELNEEH
+418 LAEINELH
-426 GFAEADTSAGSFDAK
+426 GFEDSNTFSNSFDAR
-441 FFGSPAESADLTVTI
+441 FFGMPAETW
-456 NGSDDGLSI
+456 NGSQPAAETAQASFG
-465 FETNGTPIHA
+465 FETNGSA
-475 TTDNIQVASTNGYA
+475 TEPAATQIPTEAQTNGA
-489 SDEISGESL
+489 SYTNGELTGEAL
-498 DRLAREVD
+498 DRLPREID

-526 LRNEFGSR
+526 LRKEFGPR
-534 PEVEELFLTIRRN
+534 PEVEELLETIKR
-547 ESRNEVE
+547 SGLAGVKA
-554 PAAIETPEPATV
+554 P
-566 RPIQAGS
+566 AGS
-573 AGTEMDDLFTELGLD
+573 AVEDSPTAESSESSFLGSEMDDLFTDLGLD

-609 EMGLSEEAIREFQDA
+609 EMGLAEDAIREFQDA

-667 KGLSPEEKQGL
+667 KGLSPEEQQGL

>member
-1 MRASLLLQCLFRRAA
+1 
-16 VYSVFLTNRNT
+16 
-27 YRFHFSGKT
+27 

-62 EYRRVTTQDPNDVV
+62 EYRRVTSHDPADVV

-84 YAKDND
+84 YVKDND
-90 ADAALKCYKGV
+90 KDSALKCFRNV
-101 AEHYTSQGFAAK
+101 ADHYSGQGFAAK

-167 ALAIWKQIAALDTRN
+167 ALAIWKQIASLDAKN
-182 TEVLEHIGETY
+182 TDVLEHIGETY
-193 LGEGDTA
+193 LGEGDAA
-200 EAVAAFVEMGER
+200 EAVAAFVEVGER
-212 LLRSGRLEDAEN
+212 HKRAGRADEAEN

-229 VAADRFSALALRAL
+229 IAADRFSAVALRAM
-243 VGFKSEL
+243 VGFKNEQ
-250 GFGSEAREIVAGIY
+250 GCGAEAREMVAGIY
-264 REKPGDAD
+264 SEKPGDPE
-272 IGKLLF
+272 IGKILF
-278 ECELAHGSSS
+278 ECELAHGSAD
-288 EAEATLKQIVEA
+288 EAEATLNQIVAA
-300 ESSSYPL
+300 EPSSYPL
-307 LLELSTHYFENTDH
+307 LLELSTHYFENEDDQA
-321 TSAIRTLVA
+321 AIRTLVA
-330 ASEHLVADSRIDEL
+330 ASEHLFSDSRVDEL
-344 AYHVDRLREAEP
+344 AYHVERLRERVP

-375 QRYIDVLKLLASAA
+375 KRYTELLKLLASAA
-389 REANAVNDEHSALMQ
+389 REAEAVEDERSALMQ

-412 TYLSQR
+412 VYLAQR
-418 LTELNEEH
+418 LAEINELH
-426 GFAEADTSAGSFDAK
+426 GFEDSNTFSNSFDAR
-441 FFGSPAESADLTVTI
+441 FFGMPAETW
-456 NGSDDGLSI
+456 NGSQPAAETAQASFG
-465 FETNGTPIHA
+465 FETNGSA
-475 TTDNIQVASTNGYA
+475 TEPAATQIPTEAQTNGA
-489 SDEISGESL
+489 SYTNGELTGEAL
-498 DRLAREVD
+498 DRLPREID

-526 LRNEFGSR
+526 LRKEFGPR
-534 PEVEELFLTIRRN
+534 PEVEELLETIKR
-547 ESRNEVE
+547 SGLAGVKA
-554 PAAIETPEPATV
+554 P
-566 RPIQAGS
+566 AGS
-573 AGTEMDDLFTELGLD
+573 AVEDSPTAESSESSFLGSEMDDLFTDLGLD

-609 EMGLSEEAIREFQDA
+609 EMGLAEDAIREFQDA

-667 KGLSPEEKQGL
+667 KGLSPEEQQGL